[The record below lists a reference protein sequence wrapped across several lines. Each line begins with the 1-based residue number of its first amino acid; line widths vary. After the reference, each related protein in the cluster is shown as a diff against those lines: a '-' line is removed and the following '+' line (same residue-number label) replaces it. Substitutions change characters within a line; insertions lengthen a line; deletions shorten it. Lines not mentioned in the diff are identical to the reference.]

1 MIAIIDYDAGNLT
14 SVERALRSLGAD
26 CAISRDPEFIA
37 QAARVI
43 LPGVGRAGSGMASL
57 RRQGM
62 DRVLTDIVAQ
72 GKPFLGICFG
82 TQILFDYSE
91 EDLTDCLGLLPGK
104 VVRFPVE
111 HRDAAGEALKV
122 PHMGWNGVDWR
133 MNHPVFAGIP
143 AEAEFYFVHSYF
155 LQPTSEDLVAGV
167 TDYGFP
173 FTSAV
178 ARGSMVA
185 VQFHPEKSGRPGLKL
200 LENFLAWDGKEGG
213 HAL

>member
-43 LPGVGRAGSGMASL
+43 LPGVGRAGAGMASL
-57 RRQGM
+57 RRLGL
-62 DRVLTDIVAQ
+62 DRVLADTVAQ

-82 TQILFDYSE
+82 TQIIFDYSE
-91 EDLTDCLGLLPGK
+91 EDLTDCLGLMPGK
-104 VVRFPVE
+104 VVRFPVD
-111 HRDAAGEALKV
+111 HRDQAGDPLKV
-122 PHMGWNGVDWR
+122 PHMGWNGVDWKKS
-133 MNHPVFAGIP
+133 HPVFAGIP
-143 AEAEFYFVHSYF
+143 DEAEFYFVHSYY
-155 LQPTSEDLVAGV
+155 LQPDSENLVAGT

-178 ARGSMVA
+178 ARGSLVA

-200 LENFLAWDGKEGG
+200 LKNFLAWDGKEGG
-213 HAL
+213 DAL